1 MLSIDRNPN
10 PTKNRMCMWQLYW
23 FVKRIHVLEARIWS
37 PFLLLIGMV
46 YLQIGSGIEIANHF
60 YEGNFELDEFKSDL
74 VNGTFYYFNFG
85 AQALMVLGLRQA
97 GVPFFRS
104 CSAGSGEQSKW
115 QCFAAWVGTVF
126 DVFMVLSIPATPVVY
141 ALGGRDKAVSICS
154 AFGGE

>member
-1 MLSIDRNPN
+1 
-10 PTKNRMCMWQLYW
+10 
-23 FVKRIHVLEARIWS
+23 
-37 PFLLLIGMV
+37 MV

-97 GVPFFRS
+97 GVPFFRA
-104 CSAGSGEQSKW
+104 CSAGNGEQSKW

-141 ALGGRDKAVSICS
+141 ALGGGKKLSPSAQPSEHTQASVTFTASGRTWAPCGEVSAS
-154 AFGGE
+154 SV

>member
-1 MLSIDRNPN
+1 
-10 PTKNRMCMWQLYW
+10 
-23 FVKRIHVLEARIWS
+23 
-37 PFLLLIGMV
+37 MV

-97 GVPFFRS
+97 GVPFFRA
-104 CSAGSGEQSKW
+104 CSAGNGEQSKW

-141 ALGGRDKAVSICS
+141 ALGGREKAVSICS
-154 AFGGE
+154 AFGAYAGIGNLYRLW